1 MSDKENIKIS
11 IKEAIIRFFL
21 YSTNIVL
28 SIIILPFWNSI
39 FGSSNSNPTPY
50 YTKIEEYNIK
60 QRFGETNI
68 YYDYVGNILSSLA
81 NFLPKDLSLTFIII
95 SFIELFIII
104 GYLKNKK
111 LESSHRMMILSK
123 NISATALGLSTIC
136 TFITIMCLT
145 LLVICGF
152 IYSEVDGIS
161 LRSVLFPSSYMLIS
175 FISSVA
181 LLFFSKWVDEILKK
195 ANK

>member
-1 MSDKENIKIS
+1 MSDKENIKLS
-11 IKEAIIRFFL
+11 IKEATIRFFL

-28 SIIILPFWNSI
+28 SIIILPFWNFI

-60 QRFGETNI
+60 QKFGETNI

-95 SFIELFIII
+95 SFLELFIII
-104 GYLKNKK
+104 ACLRNKK
-111 LESSHRMMILSK
+111 FSSDHTIIILSK

-161 LRSVLFPSSYMLIS
+161 LRSVLLPSSYMLIS
-175 FISSVA
+175 FISSIA

-195 ANK
+195 ATK